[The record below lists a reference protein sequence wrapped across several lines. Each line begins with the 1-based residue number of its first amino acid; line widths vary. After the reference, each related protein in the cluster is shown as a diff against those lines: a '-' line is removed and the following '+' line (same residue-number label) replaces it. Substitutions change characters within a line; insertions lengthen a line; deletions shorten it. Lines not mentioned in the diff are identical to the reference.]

1 MSDWVKTLWFPLLAA
16 CLSFGLLQIDGI
28 ERSFLGAPDR
38 EMLQAAFKLRDGV
51 ARGAGDPV
59 LWLDLDYDALT
70 AHAQT
75 QGRPSPLTIANNT
88 GPSAMIPRSVLASAL
103 VYARKPG
110 ATLVILDVDISWGA
124 PDPAGEAQL
133 EAELK
138 AWSADPDAPLLVLAR
153 EIMSLPEGPTLIA
166 TRFDSIVSSAPN
178 IAFGGVTMLAG
189 GGGVREFLAG
199 QCFTAQDG
207 TSLYLPS
214 AVAFADA
221 AQKAYRAEGASPT
234 QSRAAA
240 IKSKIVNENSIRTK
254 ACATK
259 VRPPSQNGV
268 VSWHIGYVYPNTIKA
283 APVSAKWPHKNVCE
297 LSAPPLTASRISIA
311 DILSDPQNASS
322 APLCR
327 RLVVIGGDNAITK
340 DRSPTLIGTLP
351 GPIIL
356 GNAMRGHFDTGPIV
370 RGNWSVLRL
379 GLQLALLSITVIGI
393 VWVFDGIAKL
403 RQRLMTQAVTRPS
416 VRFLLFITHPLC
428 FKFII
433 AFATF
438 AFGVFV
444 TALSLE
450 LGFWGL
456 LSAPAYFATLY
467 EAWKQINVDRQAA
480 A

>member
-1 MSDWVKTLWFPLLAA
+1 M
-16 CLSFGLLQIDGI
+16 
-28 ERSFLGAPDR
+28 
-38 EMLQAAFKLRDGV
+38 
-51 ARGAGDPV
+51 
-59 LWLDLDYDALT
+59 
-70 AHAQT
+70 
-75 QGRPSPLTIANNT
+75 
-88 GPSAMIPRSVLASAL
+88 
-103 VYARKPG
+103 
-110 ATLVILDVDISWGA
+110 
-124 PDPAGEAQL
+124 
-133 EAELK
+133 
-138 AWSADPDAPLLVLAR
+138 
-153 EIMSLPEGPTLIA
+153 
-166 TRFDSIVSSAPN
+166 
-178 IAFGGVTMLAG
+178 
-189 GGGVREFLAG
+189 
-199 QCFTAQDG
+199 
-207 TSLYLPS
+207 
-214 AVAFADA
+214 
-221 AQKAYRAEGASPT
+221 
-234 QSRAAA
+234 
-240 IKSKIVNENSIRTK
+240 
-254 ACATK
+254 
-259 VRPPSQNGV
+259 
-268 VSWHIGYVYPNTIKA
+268 
-283 APVSAKWPHKNVCE
+283 
-297 LSAPPLTASRISIA
+297 
-311 DILSDPQNASS
+311 
-322 APLCR
+322 
-327 RLVVIGGDNAITK
+327 VIGGDNAITK